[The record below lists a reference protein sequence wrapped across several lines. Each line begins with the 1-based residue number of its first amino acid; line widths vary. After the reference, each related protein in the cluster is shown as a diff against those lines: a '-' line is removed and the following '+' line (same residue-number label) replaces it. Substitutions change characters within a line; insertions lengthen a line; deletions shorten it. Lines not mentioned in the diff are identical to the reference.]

1 MTRLGVVCK
10 VCPMTTTRTAP
21 TKAMAEIL
29 SLPYEAPA
37 VTGWMTSEAVIRN
50 GGIRPPGTE
59 GMSASKGSM
68 KNKREKIVKESAS
81 GTWDSDK
88 TRDENLGLDSSKRI
102 TKGRVTER
110 GTYKYGDTQA
120 RVQISRTTGKPY
132 ALVLKDGNWEYTP
145 GVVKLLKA
153 EDKVKEVRKVSR
165 WLSEGFY
172 RCGAGVAEVVRT
184 KDGQRLY
191 AKILDVHT
199 GRWAYAPGAM
209 SSLQPEDRLTL
220 SQAAALGKEWHRCM
234 VCGRELTNE
243 DSIDRGIG
251 PVCATKL

>member
-1 MTRLGVVCK
+1 MNK
-10 VCPMTTTRTAP
+10 TRTAP
-21 TKAMAEIL
+21 TQAMADL
-29 SLPYEAPA
+29 LGLPYEAPA
-37 VTGWMTSEAVIRN
+37 STGWLTTEGLIRN

-59 GMSASKGSM
+59 HMTAAKGSM
-68 KNKREKIVKESAS
+68 KNKREKIVKDTAS
-81 GTWDSDK
+81 GTWDPDK
-88 TRDENLGLDSSKRI
+88 TRDENLGLDSSKKI

-110 GTYKYGDTQA
+110 GTYKYDDTVA
-120 RVQISRTTGKPY
+120 RVQISKSSGKPY
-132 ALVLKDGNWEYTP
+132 ALVLRDGNWEYTP

-153 EDKVKEVRKVSR
+153 EDKVDETRKVSR

-172 RCGAGVAEVVRT
+172 RYGAGVAEVVRT
-184 KDGQRLY
+184 QDGQRLY

-209 SSLQPEDRLTL
+209 STLQPEDRLTL